1 MSENLSREQWG
12 QRGWKSVEITTR
24 GLFLPIVLPDQES
37 GARTLPRTSSVPPRR
52 LRGKRSK
59 VPLLFS
65 RRKRFEKGRSQFCRW
80 IELCR
85 SIIYGELIFSASP
98 SASKHFSKVENSRY
112 FVRCFIRKIQK
123 ILGLQEEKKNTTLDR
138 RQSRV
143 FRDGTIVKISS
154 KRSYCFFLF
163 VKESRDQRNAFT
175 FFLLLGSK

>member
-65 RRKRFEKGRSQFCRW
+65 RRKCFEKGRSQLDRVVPIDYLRGINLFC
-80 IELCR
+80 
-85 SIIYGELIFSASP
+85 FSVR
-98 SASKHFSKVENSRY
+98 VENSFRY

-175 FFLLLGSK
+175 FFLLLGSE

>member
-1 MSENLSREQWG
+1 METMSENLSREQWG

-98 SASKHFSKVENSRY
+98 SASKIHFAISFAVLSEKFRKFQDYRKRKRIQRSIEGKV
-112 FVRCFIRKIQK
+112 
-123 ILGLQEEKKNTTLDR
+123 
-138 RQSRV
+138 V
-143 FRDGTIVKISS
+143 FFAMER
-154 KRSYCFFLF
+154 L
-163 VKESRDQRNAFT
+163 
-175 FFLLLGSK
+175 